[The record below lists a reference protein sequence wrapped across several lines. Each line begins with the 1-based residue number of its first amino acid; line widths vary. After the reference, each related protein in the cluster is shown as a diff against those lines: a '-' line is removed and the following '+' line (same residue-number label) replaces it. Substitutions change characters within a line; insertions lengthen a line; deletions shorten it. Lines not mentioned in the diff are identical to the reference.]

1 MVKGS
6 LVQLISA
13 ALFCRQTL
21 ELTDCAPDEFLKE
34 GCWKTHARASDGAE
48 LLVTMLSKIP
58 INFDGQQPM
67 LLIA

>member
-1 MVKGS
+1 LQVKA
-6 LVQLISA
+6 A

-21 ELTDCAPDEFLKE
+21 DLIDCVPDDFLKE
-34 GCWKTHARASDGAE
+34 GCWKTHAKASDGAE
-48 LLVTMLSKIP
+48 LLVTMLSKTP